1 MDNIRAIAV
10 DKVKTNSLATWVSI
24 LGIALV
30 APLFPLQQ
38 VTGPII
44 NALLFIA
51 VVMLGIK
58 QTLPI
63 CFVPSI
69 MAFMAGLLLPVMIPI
84 VPFIM
89 LANVVLVVSFSYFYQ
104 KNFWLGIGIAS
115 FAKFIFIWSTTSAIA
130 NLFIKTPA
138 IVNKVAQLMSWPQ
151 LVSALL
157 GGLLAYAF
165 LKFIKRI

>member
-51 VVMLGIK
+51 VVMLGLK
-58 QTLPI
+58 QSLPI
-63 CFVPSI
+63 CFIPSV
-69 MAFMAGLLLPVMIPI
+69 MALLAGLLLPVMIPI

-89 LANVVLVVSFSYFYQ
+89 LSNVVLVVSFSYFYQ
-104 KNFWLGIGIAS
+104 KNFWLGIAIAS
-115 FAKFIFIWSTTSAIA
+115 AVKFIFIWSTTSAIA

-151 LVSALL
+151 LFSALL

>member
-1 MDNIRAIAV
+1 MDNARAVAV
-10 DKVKTNSLATWVSI
+10 DKIRTDSLVAWASLI
-24 LGIALV
+24 GIALV

-51 VVMLGIK
+51 VIMLGLK

-63 CFVPSI
+63 CFIPSV
-69 MAFMAGLLLPVMIPI
+69 MALLAGLLLPVMIPI

-89 LANVVLVVSFSYFYQ
+89 LGNVVLVVTFSYFYQ
-104 KNFWLGIGIAS
+104 KNFWLGIALAS
-115 FAKFIFIWSTTSAIA
+115 LVKFIFIWSTTSAIA
-130 NLFIKTPA
+130 NLFIKTPTT
-138 IVNKVAQLMSWPQ
+138 VNKIAQLMSWPQ
-151 LVSALL
+151 LISALL
-157 GGLLAYAF
+157 GGFIAYAF

>member
-1 MDNIRAIAV
+1 MDNIRALAV
-10 DKVKTNSLATWVSI
+10 EKTRSNTLVSWVSI

-51 VVMLGIK
+51 VVILGLK

-63 CFVPSI
+63 CFIPSV
-69 MAFMAGLLLPVMIPI
+69 MALMAGLLLPVMIPI

-89 LANVVLVVSFSYFYQ
+89 LGNIVLVVTFAYFYQ
-104 KNFWLGIGIAS
+104 KNFWLGVALAS
-115 FAKFIFIWSTTSAIA
+115 LAKFIFIWSTTTAVA
-130 NLFIKTPA
+130 NIFIKTPT
-138 IVNKVAQLMSWPQ
+138 IVNKIAQLMSWPQ
-151 LVSALL
+151 LLTAL
-157 GGLLAYAF
+157 GGGVLAYAF

>member
-1 MDNIRAIAV
+1 MENVRAIAAE
-10 DKVKTNSLATWVSI
+10 KVRSNAMVTWVSV

-51 VVMLGIK
+51 VVMLGLR

-63 CFVPSI
+63 CFIPSI
-69 MAFMAGLLLPVMIPI
+69 MALLAGILLPIMAPI

-89 LANVVLVVSFSYFYQ
+89 LGNVVLVVTFSYFYQ
-104 KNFWLGIGIAS
+104 KNFWLGVVAAS
-115 FAKFIFIWSTTSAIA
+115 VLKFIFIWSTTSAIA
-130 NLFIKTPA
+130 NLFIKKPA
-138 IVNKVAQLMSWPQ
+138 IVSRIAQIMSWPQ
-151 LVSALL
+151 LLTALG